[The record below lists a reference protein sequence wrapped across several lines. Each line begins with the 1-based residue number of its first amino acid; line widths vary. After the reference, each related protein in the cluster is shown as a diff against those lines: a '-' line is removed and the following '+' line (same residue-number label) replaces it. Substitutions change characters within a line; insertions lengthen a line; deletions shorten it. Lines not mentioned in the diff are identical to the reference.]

1 MNGSHVTPLFTRL
14 AGRGR
19 VMACLLAVPTATLL
33 GACGSS
39 THRTGVAIAPLL
51 GNHAA
56 TVTASAL
63 ESSQAGCGAAAAATL
78 AKTAGQVAMQVY
90 AHELSGPG
98 VRADQHQVEGYRP
111 LLSALASGNRAGIRK
126 AVTSLVYSHTHIV
139 RLRVIQG
146 SAVLADVGG
155 PYIIAPV
162 GGELHFHGRTVGHYL
177 LSVQDDLGYVKLETR
192 YVGLPLVLHMGTLQL
207 PLEGTLAPGPAKIP
221 NLGPVVYKGTGYEAF
236 SFNALA
242 FPQGE
247 LRISLLVPPPASL
260 SAKSCTAIRL
270 SELDRVAKLVWD
282 RYSLLSAPSSAYV
295 NQVRSLTGGLA
306 YVRSSTRQL
315 AGSTGPGPAR
325 LPAHGTVKYRGDTW
339 RVSSFPSRVARTPV
353 RVYVLVG

>member
-1 MNGSHVTPLFTRL
+1 
-14 AGRGR
+14 
-19 VMACLLAVPTATLL
+19 
-33 GACGSS
+33 
-39 THRTGVAIAPLL
+39 
-51 GNHAA
+51 
-56 TVTASAL
+56 
-63 ESSQAGCGAAAAATL
+63 
-78 AKTAGQVAMQVY
+78 MQVY

-111 LLSALASGNRAGIRK
+111 LLSALASGNRAGVRK
-126 AVTSLVYSHTHIV
+126 AVTSLVYFHTHIV

-207 PLEGTLAPGPAKIP
+207 PHWKVRSPRGRRRSRTSDLSSTK
-221 NLGPVVYKGTGYEAF
+221 
-236 SFNALA
+236 ALA
-242 FPQGE
+242 TRRSPSTRWPSRRGSCESRFWFRHLFPIG
-247 LRISLLVPPPASL
+247 
-260 SAKSCTAIRL
+260 KSCTAIRL

-325 LPAHGTVKYRGDTW
+325 LPAHGTVKYRGDIW
-339 RVSSFPSRVARTPV
+339 RVAACPAACRGADRDL
-353 RVYVLVG
+353 LVG